1 MRRRACHINLN
12 RGRRL
17 DAQGLQDMSRIC
29 VVGDR
34 RGNLVQAGIFLELI
48 SRALALLTVAVTLT
62 KAIKSQSTYCCF
74 SFEDA
79 WYAQRLPSRAG
90 TSSSPP

>member
-1 MRRRACHINLN
+1 MRRRAYHLILN
-12 RGRRL
+12 RGHRL
-17 DAQGLQDMSRIC
+17 DAQGLQDISRIS

-48 SRALALLTVAVTLT
+48 SRALALLTVAVTRT

-79 WYAQRLPSRAG
+79 LCAERLPSRAG
-90 TSSSPP
+90 ESSSPP